1 MMRYMSTPLSIRFDP
16 AILERLRRRARAI
29 PGSTPSGLAERL
41 VDEGLRLTEHPGIT
55 FKDGPTGRRAALFLG
70 PDVWEVAKTMR
81 ELDERGEA
89 AVAAAAEL
97 LNLAPE
103 QVRVALRYYAAFPEE
118 IEAEITL
125 ADEESQAAERSW
137 RLQQR
142 LLA

>member
-1 MMRYMSTPLSIRFDP
+1 MRYMSTPLSIRFDP

-103 QVRVALRYYAAFPEE
+103 QVRVALRYYAAFSEE

>member
-137 RLQQR
+137 RFQQR